1 MIIKKWNYSS
11 KNVRWRKLKKGSGFV
26 SNLRIQELQKQLQEN
41 MKKAIMLAEKNTIR
55 NSDGKVVISVNDE
68 WRRDN

>member
-1 MIIKKWNYSS
+1 M
-11 KNVRWRKLKKGSGFV
+11 